1 MRLAASSW
9 WKAIV
14 TAVAIGGFVS
24 AYEVTILDSRDVVSQ
39 KPQIELA
46 SGEEEAGPNLPFTA
60 TAYCKGLVTA
70 SGVPPQAGVAA
81 ADPALLPVGS
91 IVELDSPEAQYDG
104 VYSVLDTGPSV
115 QGRKLDIY
123 IWSCNEALRFGR
135 QKVGVKVIRLGWTP
149 SATTHQLLD
158 RLLRLVDPSQPM
170 SS

>member
-24 AYEVTILDSRDVVSQ
+24 AYEVTILDSRDVVRQ

-115 QGRKLDIY
+115 Q
-123 IWSCNEALRFGR
+123 A
-135 QKVGVKVIRLGWTP
+135 
-149 SATTHQLLD
+149 
-158 RLLRLVDPSQPM
+158 
-170 SS
+170 